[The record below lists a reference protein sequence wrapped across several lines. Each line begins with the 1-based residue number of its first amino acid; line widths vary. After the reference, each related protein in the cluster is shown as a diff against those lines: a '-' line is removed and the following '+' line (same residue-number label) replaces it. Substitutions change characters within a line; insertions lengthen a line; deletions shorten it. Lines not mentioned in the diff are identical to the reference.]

1 MLHELQ
7 KPRILIHCHATTTMA
22 VLIWMVAEVAALL
35 RGRKN
40 TIMNKSFQLV
50 GKNVANRNNG
60 MESIANEPQRK
71 ITLNSHLWPL

>member
-1 MLHELQ
+1 
-7 KPRILIHCHATTTMA
+7 MA

-35 RGRKN
+35 RARKN